1 MRQAS
6 SVSVAKLSD
15 DFFDSRYINVIL
27 ETEKCSLPQ
36 VLDDNVSF
44 ENSLEFASLEP
55 CACFT
60 EHVYLRVHVEQVR
73 KNHEQKEQPW
83 AYFMKIR
90 KKLNIV
96 TLLYLKF
103 LTYVFLFCFPR
114 TSLYVYYLNQM

>member
-60 EHVYLRVHVEQVR
+60 EHVYLRVHVE
-73 KNHEQKEQPW
+73 
-83 AYFMKIR
+83 
-90 KKLNIV
+90 
-96 TLLYLKF
+96 
-103 LTYVFLFCFPR
+103 
-114 TSLYVYYLNQM
+114 